1 MKELQPIIDQLATGN
16 VPSSTESVKVYEK
29 SYQQFEDVHLLMVK
43 VDTEKYLVVAGQGT
57 LFDELTGEQ
66 LTDNSKVCP
75 LTHEN
80 RLVINRYFDFTVPR
94 AFGTKIATI
103 GLGDRLG
110 LASPGHIQAIEGR
123 KVKPVLAQQ
132 SIREL
137 TLTNRSMEDMLDAA
151 AFAVFQEGYQGGYGA
166 DGDHIKEE
174 KDIQSALA
182 LGVSMITLDCSDQ
195 IDKTVEEASL
205 EELEKRY
212 QQLPAEV
219 QDQYNERYLNQ
230 TFEVNGLEIT
240 FDREAVIKNVLLYD
254 EAINYTTHV
263 YEEYIHKAGRDI
275 DFEISID
282 ETETVTSPQAHF
294 FVANELMKRNVAVI
308 SLAPRFCGEFQK
320 GIDYIGDLEQFE
332 IELREHA
339 LIAEHFGYK
348 LSIHSGS
355 DKFAVFPIIAKYTK
369 GILHVK
375 TAGTNWLEA
384 IRVIAKTNP
393 DLYRRMH
400 VFALENFAEA
410 LKYYHVT
417 PDLDSIK
424 PLDEATD
431 NELPAYMD
439 DDAARQLFHITYG
452 LILTTKDDQGKFVFR
467 DEFFKTL
474 HDYEDEYNA
483 ALIKHIGRH
492 LDTLSL

>member
-240 FDREAVIKNVLLYD
+240 FDREAVMKNVLLYD